1 MTTADTTTTAFVC
14 VGDPI
19 SRAGLAMHLRSYSE
33 VVMVAEDEIDTNT
46 VVIAVA
52 DRLSEDALRSIKTF
66 RQRGSGHVVLVI
78 SEIEEADLFK
88 AVEAGVTAIVRR
100 ADATAEAMVG
110 AIRAVSAGD
119 GSIPPD
125 LLGRFLATVGTLQQ
139 RVLGPHG
146 LSHAGFTERELDVL
160 RLVAE
165 GCDTHEIGERLC
177 YSDRTIKS
185 IIHDITCRLDLRNR
199 SHAVAVAM
207 RQGLL

>member
-1 MTTADTTTTAFVC
+1 MTAAETTTTAFVC
-14 VGDPI
+14 AADPI
-19 SRAGLAMHLRSYSE
+19 SRAGVAAQLRSYAE
-33 VVMVAEDEIDTNT
+33 IAIVAEDGIDPNT

-52 DRLSEDALRSIKTF
+52 HRLSEEALRSIKSF
-66 RQRGSGHVVLVI
+66 RQRGSGHVVLVV
-78 SEIEEADLFK
+78 SEIEEGDLFK

-100 ADATAEAMVG
+100 ADATPEAMVA
-110 AIRAVSAGD
+110 AIRTVSAGD

-125 LLGRFLATVGTLQQ
+125 LLGRFLANVGRLQQ

-146 LSHAGFTERELDVL
+146 LSHAGFTTRELDVL

-177 YSDRTIKS
+177 YSERTIKS
-185 IIHDITCRLDLRNR
+185 IIHDVTCRLDLRNR

-207 RQGLL
+207 REGLL